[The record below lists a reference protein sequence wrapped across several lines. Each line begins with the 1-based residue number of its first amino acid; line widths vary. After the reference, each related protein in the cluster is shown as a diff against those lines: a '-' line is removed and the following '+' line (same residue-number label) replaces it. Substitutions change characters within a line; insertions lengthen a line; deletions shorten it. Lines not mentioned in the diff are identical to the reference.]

1 MAEPV
6 REQFDQVLQQVRGW
20 PTAERLRLIEQL
32 ASTVRAELP
41 PVPQRTGALLEL
53 RGVAA
58 GQGPPLDDEA
68 VDRLRYEAL
77 MEKYGR

>member
-1 MAEPV
+1 
-6 REQFDQVLQQVRGW
+6 
-20 PTAERLRLIEQL
+20 
-32 ASTVRAELP
+32 
-41 PVPQRTGALLEL
+41 LLEL

>member
-1 MAEPV
+1 MAESS

-20 PTAERLRLIEQL
+20 PAAERLRLIELL
-32 ASTVRAELP
+32 AATVRAGLP
-41 PVPQRTGALLEL
+41 SVPQRTGALLEL

-68 VDRLRYEAL
+68 IDRLRYETL
-77 MEKYGR
+77 REKYGR